1 MIKTDQIC
9 VIDALKIGDE
19 VEDILEK
26 SDSRLRVH
34 SIFEHAIN
42 LINDSDWIITLL
54 PEGYPAGPQ
63 AVILTQENFARFKS
77 LGLGA
82 ADTFDFNKL
91 IGTKK
96 SQIIYRRSGDK
107 PVPEDIIKAE
117 SNNTYFESLLSQKGN
132 KNGLLG
138 KDNMYSRYAAP
149 ILTEFQTLFLE
160 QRFDEAGEKLLG
172 LIGLGPGLTPS
183 GDDFVLGVFAAI
195 YSFGMNKDII
205 SSLKNIMAQKAKN
218 KTNIISYNMLRQ
230 GAMGGFIEWAED
242 MADAVIYGDPQ
253 QIEAA
258 FSRMLKIGSSSG
270 SDISAGILFG
280 ITNILALLKQ
290 ETETTESH

>member
-9 VIDALKIGDE
+9 VINALKIGDG
-19 VEDILEK
+19 VEEILEK
-26 SDSRLRVH
+26 SDSRLKVH
-34 SIFEHAIN
+34 SIFEHAVN
-42 LINDSDWIITLL
+42 LINDNDWIITLL
-54 PEGYPAGPQ
+54 PEDYSAGPQ
-63 AVILTQENFARFKS
+63 AVILAQEDFAKFKS

-82 ADTFDFNKL
+82 ADTLDFNEL
-91 IGTKK
+91 ISIKN
-96 SQIIYRRSGDK
+96 SQTIYRRSGYK

-117 SNNTYFESLLSQKGN
+117 GNNIYFESLLSQKGN

-138 KDNMYSRYAAP
+138 KENIYSRYAAP
-149 ILTEFQTLFLE
+149 ILSEFATLFL
-160 QRFDEAGEKLLG
+160 QKRFDEAGEKLLG

-195 YSFGMNKDII
+195 YSFRMSEDII
-205 SSLKNIMAQKAKN
+205 SGLKDIMVRKAKN

-230 GAMGGFIEWAED
+230 GAMGGFIEWVED

-258 FSRMLKIGSSSG
+258 FSEMLKIGSSSG

-280 ITNILALLKQ
+280 MTNILALINNK
-290 ETETTESH
+290 EVK